1 VRFGANSKAREVFS
15 ICILWFLGSKKRS
28 TFLEIETQKH
38 SKCRKWEGGRLDVRC
53 NFYEK
58 RAFFIVFEGV
68 FSLEWFGRK
77 MCFVKYIYHINNSLM
92 AKW

>member
-1 VRFGANSKAREVFS
+1 MRSVSPNSYKEVRTLADSNK
-15 ICILWFLGSKKRS
+15 
-28 TFLEIETQKH
+28 IETKKH
-38 SKCRKWEGGRLDVRC
+38 SKCRKWEGGRFDMRC

>member
-1 VRFGANSKAREVFS
+1 VYFGANSKAREVFS
-15 ICILWFLGSKKRS
+15 TSILWFLGSKNRS

-77 MCFVKYIYHINNSLM
+77 TCFVKKIFTILTIR
-92 AKW
+92 